1 MSDTPAVNPSV
12 PAPDPPEGF
21 TLDLARLNTRYVNFC
36 RVTSMAE
43 EVVLDLGMQSIDR
56 GTEPIWVAG
65 QRISLGL
72 YTATRLLG
80 ALQSALQQ
88 YEATF
93 GVVEPDIEKRLGPR

>member
-1 MSDTPAVNPSV
+1 VSDTPAVTASA

-36 RVTSMAE
+36 RVTSTAE
-43 EVVLDLGMQSIDR
+43 EVVLDLGMHSIERDA
-56 GTEPIWVAG
+56 EPIWVAE

-72 YTATRLLG
+72 YTATRLLN
-80 ALQSALQQ
+80 ALQSTLQQ

-93 GVVEPDIEKRLGPR
+93 GVVEPDIEKRLTRR